1 MRSHRHPLWADAGR
15 SHGPPATEAALRGFE
30 RRTGLVLPPALCAA
44 LQVSNGGRLR
54 RSHLAGVQPTARWK
68 RGLNLHN
75 LGGVGYEEG
84 LDWSPTLVEEWGF
97 PAPSLVLCH
106 GGPWAMLLDYRRC
119 GPEGD
124 PPVVFCDTDHE
135 VDGRPLEW
143 TLAPSFAVLEAE
155 LRYVASR
162 TQLAVEGDHERG
174 VILDALRAAG
184 AKGLAREDY
193 EGGHTLAL
201 VGPNSIEAG
210 PARLRAVPNRRPD
223 GTWNFSDL
231 PRCSWIVE
239 STVAPAELET
249 HLAQL
254 EACLPGPAILLHK
267 VETVFSSSRGF

>member
-1 MRSHRHPLWADAGR
+1 MRSHEHPLWADADR
-15 SHGPPATEAALRGFE
+15 PHGPPATDAVLRGFE
-30 RRTGLVLPPALCAA
+30 RRTGLTLPPALCAA
-44 LQVSNGGRLR
+44 LQQSNGGRLR
-54 RSHLAGVQPTARWK
+54 RSHLAGVQPTPRWK

-97 PAPSLVLCH
+97 PAPCLVLCH

-135 VDGRPLEW
+135 VEGRPFEW
-143 TLAPSFAVLEAE
+143 TLAPSFAALEAA
-155 LRYVASR
+155 LQYVSSR
-162 TQLAVEGDHERG
+162 TQLAVEGDHDRQ

-184 AKGLAREDY
+184 GADPAREDY

-201 VGPNSIEAG
+201 VGPDSLEPG

-223 GTWNFSDL
+223 GTWNFPEL
-231 PRCSWIVE
+231 PGCGWVVE
-239 STVAPAELET
+239 TTVAPAGLAA
-249 HLAQL
+249 HLARL
-254 EACLPGPAILLHK
+254 EACLPGPAVLLHA
-267 VETVFSSSRGF
+267 VETVLSSSRGF